1 MCFIKI
7 HVPAATH
14 VGDWRRVPFG
24 ALDLIAAA
32 IESSTAFCGMV
43 CSDVMCSY
51 VSDATIATI
60 GLVATF
66 HAMMPTMWCPL
77 DRRL

>member
-32 IESSTAFCGMV
+32 IESSTAFCEMV
-43 CSDVMCSY
+43 CSDVVCSMCR
-51 VSDATIATI
+51 
-60 GLVATF
+60 
-66 HAMMPTMWCPL
+66 MP
-77 DRRL
+77 R